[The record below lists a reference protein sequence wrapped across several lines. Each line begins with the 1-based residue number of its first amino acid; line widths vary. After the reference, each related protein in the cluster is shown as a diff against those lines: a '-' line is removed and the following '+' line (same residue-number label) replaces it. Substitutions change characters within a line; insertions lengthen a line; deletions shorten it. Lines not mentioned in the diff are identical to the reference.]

1 MPFAIV
7 LTTDHK
13 IALTGRMK
21 TFIVNEEVLHQNAFD
36 NQNELKNLTS
46 EMWSSALLDCGA
58 SKTVCGK

>member
-1 MPFAIV
+1 
-7 LTTDHK
+7 
-13 IALTGRMK
+13 MK

-36 NQNELKNLTS
+36 NQNELKNLTP